1 MEAEK
6 ITFEEFE
13 KLSVPGMLDYLYEHG
28 FLETIENDYMF
39 METNSYE
46 FNEHVD
52 SNLPRT
58 VEDWRNIFDTLR
70 NIDNVNNSCD
80 WVYIEW
86 MYDSWDDMHEL
97 SQDELARIVT
107 EYDNDDDWPFVE
119 APYKTDCSGLVDL
132 I

>member
-46 FNEHVD
+46 FNEHVEA
-52 SNLPRT
+52 NLPQADMSW
-58 VEDWRNIFDTLR
+58 EGLFDTLR
-70 NIDNVNNSCD
+70 NIDNANRSYD

-97 SQDELARIVT
+97 SQDALARIVT
-107 EYDNDDDWPFVE
+107 EYDRDEDYPFVE

>member
-6 ITFEEFE
+6 MTFEEFE
-13 KLSVPGMLDYLYEHG
+13 KLSVPGMLDYLYEHD
-28 FLETIENDYMF
+28 FLETIEDDYMF

-46 FNEHVD
+46 FNEHVEA
-52 SNLPRT
+52 NLPQADMSW
-58 VEDWRNIFDTLR
+58 EGLFDTLR
-70 NIDNVNNSCD
+70 NIDNANRSYD

-97 SQDELARIVT
+97 SQDALARIVT
-107 EYDNDDDWPFVE
+107 EYDRDEDYPFVE
-119 APYKTDCSGLVDL
+119 APYKTDCSGLFDL

>member
-6 ITFEEFE
+6 ITFKEFE

-46 FNEHVD
+46 FNEHVEA
-52 SNLPRT
+52 NLPQADMSW
-58 VEDWRNIFDTLR
+58 EGLFDTLR
-70 NIDNVNNSCD
+70 NIDNANRSYD

-97 SQDELARIVT
+97 SQKALATIVT
-107 EYDNDDDWPFVE
+107 EYDNDDDWPFIE

>member
-13 KLSVPGMLDYLYEHG
+13 KLSVPGMLDYLYEHD

-46 FNEHVD
+46 FNEYVD
-52 SNLPRT
+52 SNLSQS
-58 VEDWRNIFDTLR
+58 VEDWRSLFDTLR
-70 NIDNVNNSCD
+70 NIDNANNSYD

-86 MYDSWDDMHEL
+86 MYYSWDDMHEL
-97 SQDELARIVT
+97 SQNALARIVT
-107 EYDNDDDWPFVE
+107 EYDRDEDYPFIE

>member
-13 KLSVPGMLDYLYEHG
+13 KLSVPGMLDYLYEHD

-46 FNEHVD
+46 FNEHVEA
-52 SNLPRT
+52 NLPQADMSW
-58 VEDWRNIFDTLR
+58 EGLFDTLR
-70 NIDNVNNSCD
+70 NIDNANRSYD

-97 SQDELARIVT
+97 SQDALARIVT
-107 EYDNDDDWPFVE
+107 EYDRDEDYPFVE